1 MQPPASLDSRLYH
14 AALFLYPPA
23 FRREFSSEMILD
35 FNEARDETQQAGDG
49 RGLWAFRADISADL
63 VSTVVLQWMRTGW
76 PVIVL
81 LSMIVPLTAASALA
95 TLWKRTHIVLP
106 HGSPDADVITL
117 VLMVVVVLLV
127 IAATIIFNHWF
138 TRPLL
143 NRHRRR
149 P

>member
-1 MQPPASLDSRLYH
+1 MQSPASLDSRLYR

-81 LSMIVPLTAASALA
+81 LSMIVPLTAAMSP
-95 TLWKRTHIVLP
+95 VLSTSSGWVSVP
-106 HGSPDADVITL
+106 T
-117 VLMVVVVLLV
+117 
-127 IAATIIFNHWF
+127 T
-138 TRPLL
+138 T
-143 NRHRRR
+143 
-149 P
+149 